1 MLSIKGMEVRYGGIT
16 AVKGLSIDVKERET
30 VALIG
35 ANGAGKTTTLRA
47 VSGLIRPVAG
57 SCFFEGREITGMATD
72 AIVSL
77 GIIHSP
83 EGRQVFSRMTVEE
96 NLMLGAYL
104 QKDRARIHRN
114 RDWALTLFPI
124 LGQRRK
130 QQAGTLSGGEQ
141 QMLAISRAL
150 MADPKLLLLDEPS
163 MGLSPLLTQQVFDVL
178 TELKSQGLTILLVE
192 QNAFEALKISD
203 RAYVIETGAAAMEGK
218 SGDLLEDPQ
227 VIDAYLG
234 GNY

>member
-1 MLSIKGMEVRYGGIT
+1 VLSIKGLEVRYGGIT
-16 AVKGLSIDVKERET
+16 AVKGLSVEVRRHET

-35 ANGAGKTTTLRA
+35 ANGAGKTTALRT
-47 VSGLIRPVAG
+47 VSGLVRPVAG
-57 SCFFEGREITGMATD
+57 SCVFEGRDITGMAAD
-72 AIVSL
+72 AIVAL
-77 GIIHSP
+77 GVIHSP
-83 EGRQVFSRMTVEE
+83 EGRQVFSKMTVEE

-104 QKDRARIHRN
+104 QKDRARIRQN
-114 RDWALTLFPI
+114 RDWALSLFPI

-178 TELKSQGLTILLVE
+178 AALKSQGLTILLVE
-192 QNAFEALKISD
+192 QNAYEALKISD
-203 RAYVIETGAAAMEGK
+203 RAYVVETGAAAMEGK
-218 SGDLLEDPQ
+218 SGDLLEDPN
-227 VIDAYLG
+227 VISAYLG
-234 GNY
+234 P